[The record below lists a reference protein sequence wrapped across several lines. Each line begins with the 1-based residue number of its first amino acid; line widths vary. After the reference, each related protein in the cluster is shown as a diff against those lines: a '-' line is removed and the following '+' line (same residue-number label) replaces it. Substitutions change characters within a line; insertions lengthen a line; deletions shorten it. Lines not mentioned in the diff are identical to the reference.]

1 MKFPLIIMILE
12 NHLIEKLQLSTII
25 SPLRLQKISNLIQ
38 NLRPWQSA
46 SSAQT
51 GLNGRKQSR
60 QNCTRSRNERYSH
73 RLYLLLETFFSVGSK
88 WVFVHKG
95 NENKEVVRYKA
106 RLVAQGFTQRPG
118 IDFDET
124 YSPVRSGITF

>member
-1 MKFPLIIMILE
+1 MKFRLIILILE
-12 NHLIEKLQLSTII
+12 NHSIEKLQLSTFI
-25 SPLRLQKISNLIQ
+25 SPPRLQVTSNLIQ

-73 RLYLLLETFFSVGSK
+73 RLYLLLETFFLWDQNGFSSV
-88 WVFVHKG
+88 KG
-95 NENKEVVRYKA
+95 MKTMRW
-106 RLVAQGFTQRPG
+106 
-118 IDFDET
+118 
-124 YSPVRSGITF
+124 